1 MWRPQSFLAVI
12 AVIAIMVMM
21 VTVVM
26 MVTIVMMIAVVMMV
40 AVPSCGWDRA
50 TSRHYAN
57 NT

>member
-1 MWRPQSFLAVI
+1 MMVVGVI
-12 AVIAIMVMM
+12 

-26 MVTIVMMIAVVMMV
+26 MVAVVMTV

-50 TSRHYAN
+50 TSRYYAN